1 MDHFSKAIENAER
14 QGHSVK
20 DWVRPGPSRT
30 GAKAGGAAQLQLASR
45 SVTFDHDHL
54 RAHRILIGLGNDE
67 PAIAD
72 MYRLLRT
79 QLLQKMRAQGW
90 TRLAVTS
97 AHPKAGKTMNSINL
111 AISIARDGNQ
121 RVVLM
126 DVDLRKPSIAEE
138 LGLEVSLGLIDYL
151 SGDAEMS
158 DVAVISE
165 DIPNLTIIPGR
176 RLSSGEISPERLSS
190 GRMLEF
196 LNMISSGGEPTIVLA
211 DLPPLLVGDDVILLG
226 ENMDCVLL
234 VVEEGV
240 TEIEEL
246 KKAGEMLQPFN
257 LIGSVLNKSA
267 EKPKEF
273 SGYYHT
279 GSRSDRSS

>member
-1 MDHFSKAIENAER
+1 MDQFSKALENAER

-20 DWVRPGPSRT
+20 DWVRPAPT
-30 GAKAGGAAQLQLASR
+30 PVAEEPDGAAQLQLASR
-45 SVTFDHDHL
+45 SVELDYDFM
-54 RAHRILIGLGNDE
+54 RAHRILTGLGTDD
-67 PAIAD
+67 PVVAD
-72 MYRLLRT
+72 KYRLLRT

-97 AHPKAGKTMNSINL
+97 VHPKAGKTMNSINL

-126 DVDLRKPSIAEE
+126 DVDLRKPSVGDD
-138 LGLEVSLGLIDYL
+138 LGLEVSSGLIDYL

-158 DVAVISE
+158 EVAVVSE
-165 DIPNLTIIPGR
+165 EIPNLTIVPGR
-176 RLSSGEISPERLSS
+176 RLASEDISPERLSS

-196 LNMISSGGEPTIVLA
+196 LNMISAGSEPTIVLA
-211 DLPPLLVGDDVILLG
+211 DLPPLFVGDDVILLG
-226 ENMDCVLL
+226 EHMDCVLL

-240 TEIEEL
+240 TEVEDL
-246 KKAGEMLQPFN
+246 KKAGEMLAPFN

-267 EKPKEF
+267 EKRKEF

-279 GSRSDRSS
+279 GSA

>member
-1 MDHFSKAIENAER
+1 MDHFSKALENAER

-20 DWVRPGPSRT
+20 DWVRPAPAR
-30 GAKAGGAAQLQLASR
+30 GARPAGVTQLQLASR
-45 SVTFDHDHL
+45 SVRFDPEHL
-54 RAHRILIGLGNDE
+54 RARRVLSGLGTDD

-72 MYRLLRT
+72 KYRLLRT

-90 TRLAVTS
+90 SRLAVTS
-97 AHPKAGKTMNSINL
+97 VHPKAGKTMNSINL

-126 DVDLRKPSIAEE
+126 DVDLRKPSIGDE
-138 LGLEVSLGLIDYL
+138 LGLDESLGMIDYL
-151 SGDAEMS
+151 SGEAEIS

-165 DIPNLTIIPGR
+165 DIPNLTILPGR
-176 RLSSGEISPERLSS
+176 RLAANEASPERLSS
-190 GRMLEF
+190 GRMLQL
-196 LNMISSGGEPTIVLA
+196 LNTISEGSEPTIVLA
-211 DLPPLLVGDDVILLG
+211 DLPPLFVGDDVILLG
-226 ENMDCVLL
+226 EHMDCVLL

-240 TEIEEL
+240 TEVEDL
-246 KKAGEMLQPFN
+246 RKAGEMLQPFN

-267 EKPKEF
+267 EKRKEF

-279 GSRSDRSS
+279 GSR

>member
-1 MDHFSKAIENAER
+1 MDHFSKALENAER

-20 DWVRPGPSRT
+20 DWVRPAP
-30 GAKAGGAAQLQLASR
+30 AKAEAKPGGAAQLQLASR
-45 SVTFDHDHL
+45 SVEFDFDHM
-54 RAHRILIGLGNDE
+54 RAHKILSGLGTDD
-67 PAIAD
+67 PVIAD
-72 MYRLLRT
+72 KYRLLRT

-90 TRLAVTS
+90 SRLAVTS
-97 AHPKAGKTMNSINL
+97 VHPKAGKTMNSINL

-126 DVDLRKPSIAEE
+126 DVDLRKPSIGEE
-138 LGLEVSLGLIDYL
+138 LGLEGEYGLIDYL

-158 DVAVISE
+158 DVAVVSE
-165 DIPNLTIIPGR
+165 EIPNLTIVPGR
-176 RLSSGEISPERLSS
+176 RLAPDEIFPERLSS

-196 LNMISSGGEPTIVLA
+196 LNMISTGNEPTIVLA
-211 DLPPLLVGDDVILLG
+211 DLPPLFVGDDVILLG

-240 TEIEEL
+240 TEIEDL

-267 EKPKEF
+267 EKRKEF

-279 GSRSDRSS
+279 GSK

>member
-20 DWVRPGPSRT
+20 DWVRPAPTR
-30 GAKAGGAAQLQLASR
+30 AAARPGGAAQLQIASR
-45 SVTFDHDHL
+45 SVNFDPDHL
-54 RAHRILIGLGNDE
+54 RSHRILSGLGTDD

-72 MYRLLRT
+72 KYRLLRT

-90 TRLAVTS
+90 SRLAVTS
-97 AHPKAGKTMNSINL
+97 VHPKAGKTMNSINL

-121 RVVLM
+121 RVVLI
-126 DVDLRKPSIAEE
+126 DVDVRKPSIGEE
-138 LGLEVSLGLIDYL
+138 LGLEDSLGLIDYL
-151 SGDAEMS
+151 SGEAEMS
-158 DVAVISE
+158 EIAVASE
-165 DIPNLTIIPGR
+165 EIPNLTIVPGR
-176 RLSSGEISPERLSS
+176 RLSPDEVAPERLSS
-190 GRMLEF
+190 QRMLDF
-196 LNMISSGGEPTIVLA
+196 LNMINAGSEPTIVLA
-211 DLPPLLVGDDVILLG
+211 DLPPLFVGDDVILLG
-226 ENMDCVLL
+226 EHMDCVLL

-240 TEIEEL
+240 TEIEDL

-267 EKPKEF
+267 EKRQEF

-279 GSRSDRSS
+279 SSR

>member
-20 DWVRPGPSRT
+20 DWVRPASPQPEARP
-30 GAKAGGAAQLQLASR
+30 GGAAQLQLAARPVQLDYDHMR
-45 SVTFDHDHL
+45 SHK
-54 RAHRILIGLGNDE
+54 ILSGSGTDD
-67 PAIAD
+67 PVVAD
-72 MYRLLRT
+72 KYRLLRT

-90 TRLAVTS
+90 SRLAITS
-97 AHPKAGKTMNSINL
+97 VHPKAGKTMNSINL

-126 DVDLRKPSIAEE
+126 DVDLRKPSIGDE
-138 LGLEVSLGLIDYL
+138 LGLEESLGFVDYL
-151 SGDAEMS
+151 TGDAEMS
-158 DVAVISE
+158 EVAVTCE
-165 DIPNLTIIPGR
+165 EIPNLTIVPGR
-176 RLSSGEISPERLSS
+176 RPESQEILPERLSS

-196 LNMISSGGEPTIVLA
+196 LNTISTGSEPTIVLA
-211 DLPPLLVGDDVILLG
+211 DLPPLFVGDDVILLG
-226 ENMDCVLL
+226 EHMDCVLL

-240 TEIEEL
+240 TEIEDL

-267 EKPKEF
+267 EKRREF
-273 SGYYHT
+273 SGYYHA
-279 GSRSDRSS
+279 GSK